1 MQAEEMPN
9 RGLYNPDLVREVQE
23 ASRAWLEDAASTVP
37 RRRGLLWYCW
47 QLSGC
52 MVELDLASS

>member
-23 ASRAWLEDAASTVP
+23 VSRAWLEDAASTVP
-37 RRRGLLWYCW
+37 WRRGLL
-47 QLSGC
+47 
-52 MVELDLASS
+52 